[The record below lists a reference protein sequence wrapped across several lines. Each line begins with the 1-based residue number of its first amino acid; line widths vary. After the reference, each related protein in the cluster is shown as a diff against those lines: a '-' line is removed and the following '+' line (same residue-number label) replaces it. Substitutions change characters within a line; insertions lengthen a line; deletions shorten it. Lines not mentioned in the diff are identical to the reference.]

1 MKVLTW
7 RSGCL
12 GKGALRRKAKRRRGL
27 PVVTGLVACA
37 LAFAVAAVVATGA
50 PTALADE
57 AIAGAAGTQ
66 TESAEVIGSGGEMG
80 AAVADDPAALPAV
93 SADDDQVTVTVPT
106 EVPCVM
112 LGDGSVIGPAT
123 WSIENESDKGA
134 RLANVHAERKA
145 QSVVASAATKGG
157 SPLLDVSPGSA
168 SFNQG
173 FELAAGESADVAW
186 SVAVTDGA
194 ERSKALSGALLG
206 PTPLLTLSFAF
217 AAVEED
223 PGSPSNTAF
232 AVFSADD
239 ASLTLYKRAEARV
252 EGTSFLGKEATRIY
266 TGIENSRSTQPWNDV
281 AERIVSASVADVG
294 VAPKSLYA
302 WFFGCSSLTSV
313 DLRGLD
319 TSGMTTMAFM
329 FSRASAV
336 ESLDL
341 SMLDTSSC
349 TDFSDVFQ
357 DCTSLKEIDMAGWD
371 TSKGTTFAQM
381 LFNCKSLGRVDLS
394 PLDTSNAISFRQM
407 LYGCS
412 SLAEV
417 DLSGFK
423 TNKATTFA
431 SMLNG
436 CSSLERVDVTGFD
449 LSSAKDLSRFFFN
462 CKSLAEADLATTGM
476 SKVTTLYGAFG
487 GCSSLRSVDV
497 SALDVSSVSNF
508 AYCFS
513 GCAKLEKL
521 DLSGWDASSARDVNH
536 FLSGCGSLKEVDLT
550 GLRTEGVTDFS
561 YFLYGCKSLKALD
574 LSGISTAG
582 AKNGYGM
589 FSGMTSLATVRLGA
603 AFSWVGGAYLP
614 LPSAAGVPGTDGKW
628 HSLTSGKAYLPA
640 DVPCGVEDSYFALP
654 PVKAGAAEEP
664 VEGLGGDKAAPRCT
678 ALVREA
684 IQGGIPDG
692 H

>member
-157 SPLLDVSPGSA
+157 TALLDVSSDA
-168 SFNQG
+168 AVFNQG
-173 FELAAGESADVAW
+173 FTLEAGASADVAW
-186 SVAVTDGA
+186 SVAVTDDV
-194 ERSKALSGALLG
+194 ERSEALSGALQG
-206 PTPLLTLSFAF
+206 PTSLLTLTFTF

-223 PGSPSNTAF
+223 PGPPSDTAF

-239 ASLTLYKRAEARV
+239 NSLTLYKRADAPV
-252 EGTSFLGKEATRIY
+252 EGTAFLGKEATRVY

-281 AERIVSASVADVG
+281 ADRIASVSVADAG

-319 TSGMTTMAFM
+319 TSRATTMAFM

-357 DCTSLKEIDMAGWD
+357 DCTSLKEIDMTGWD

-381 LFNCKSLGRVDLS
+381 LFNCKSLERVDLS
-394 PLDTSNAISFRQM
+394 PLDTTSSTTFRQM

-412 SLAEV
+412 SLKEI

-423 TNKATTFA
+423 TGRAKSFA

-449 LSSAKDLSRFFFN
+449 LSSAEDLSMFFFN
-462 CKSLAEADLATTGM
+462 CKSLTEADLATTGM
-476 SKVTTLYGAFG
+476 SKVKTLYGAFG

-497 SALDVSSVSNF
+497 SALDVASVTNF

-513 GCAKLEKL
+513 NCGKLERL
-521 DLSGWDASSARDVNH
+521 DLSGWDAVSARNLNH
-536 FLSGCGSLKEVDLT
+536 FLAGCASLAELDLSGLH
-550 GLRTEGVTDFS
+550 TEGVTDFG
-561 YFLYGCKSLKALD
+561 YFLYGCKSLEELD
-574 LSGISTAG
+574 LTGISTAG
-582 AKNGYGM
+582 ATSGYGM
-589 FSGMTSLATVRLGA
+589 FSGMSSLGAVRIGA
-603 AFSWVGGAYLP
+603 AFSWVGDAYLP

-628 HSLTSGKAYLPA
+628 HSLSSGKAYLPA
-640 DVPCGVEDSYFALP
+640 DVPCGVEESYSALP
-654 PVKAGAAEEP
+654 PAAGADEVVEPEKGQAAGEGEGTGAEGAQKSMKE
-664 VEGLGGDKAAPRCT
+664 
-678 ALVREA
+678 EA
-684 IQGGIPDG
+684 R
-692 H
+692 

>member
-1 MKVLTW
+1 M
-7 RSGCL
+7 
-12 GKGALRRKAKRRRGL
+12 
-27 PVVTGLVACA
+27 TGLAACA
-37 LAFAVAAVVATGA
+37 LGVAVAAMVATAA

-57 AIAGAAGTQ
+57 AGTEAVGTQ
-66 TESAEVIGSGGEMG
+66 TESEFGTGGEMG

-93 SADDDQVTVTVPT
+93 GADDDQVTVTVPT

-123 WSIENESDKGA
+123 WSIENRSDKGA
-134 RLANVHAERKA
+134 RLANVHAERHA
-145 QSVVASAATKGG
+145 QSVEASAATKGG
-157 SPLLDVSPGSA
+157 TALLDVSPGSA
-168 SFNQG
+168 SFDQS

-194 ERSKALSGALLG
+194 ERSEALSGALLG
-206 PTPLLTLSFAF
+206 PTSLLTLTFTF

-223 PGSPSNTAF
+223 PGSPSDTAF

-239 ASLTLYKRAEARV
+239 ASLTLYKRPDAPV
-252 EGTSFLGKEATRIY
+252 EGTSFLGKEATRVY
-266 TGIENSRSTQPWNDV
+266 TGIENSRSTQPWGDV
-281 AERIVSASVADVG
+281 AERIASVSVADAG

-313 DLRGLD
+313 DLNGLD
-319 TSGMTTMAFM
+319 TSGTTTMAFM
-329 FSRASAV
+329 FSRASAL

-357 DCTSLKEIDMAGWD
+357 DCTSLKEIDMTGWD

-381 LFNCKSLGRVDLS
+381 LFNCKSLGHVDLS
-394 PLDTSNAISFRQM
+394 PLDTSSAVSFRQM

-412 SLAEV
+412 SLKEI

-423 TNKATTFA
+423 TSKATTFA

-436 CSSLERVDVTGFD
+436 CSSLTRVDVTGFD
-449 LSSAKDLSRFFFN
+449 LSSAKDLSMFFFN

-536 FLSGCGSLKEVDLT
+536 FLSGCASLKEVDLS
-550 GLRTEGVTDFS
+550 GLRTEGATDFS
-561 YFLYGCKSLKALD
+561 YFLYGCKSLEELD
-574 LSGISTAG
+574 LTGISTAS

-589 FSGMTSLATVRLGA
+589 FSGTTSLATVRLGA
-603 AFSWVGGAYLP
+603 GFSWVGGAYLP

-628 HSLTSGKAYLPA
+628 HSLSSGKAYLPA
-640 DVPCGVEDSYFALP
+640 DVPCGIEDSYSALP
-654 PVKAGAAEEP
+654 PATVAVEEAVEPEKGQATGEGEGTMGAEGAQGSMEE
-664 VEGLGGDKAAPRCT
+664 EKR
-678 ALVREA
+678 
-684 IQGGIPDG
+684 
-692 H
+692 

>member
-1 MKVLTW
+1 MKVLTG

-27 PVVTGLVACA
+27 PVVTGLTACA
-37 LAFAVAAVVATGA
+37 LGVAVAAMVATAA

-57 AIAGAAGTQ
+57 AGVGAARTQ
-66 TESAEVIGSGGEMG
+66 TESEEAIEEGGEVG
-80 AAVADDPAALPAV
+80 AAVPDDPTALPEL
-93 SADDDQVTVTVPT
+93 SADDGQVTVTVPT

-123 WSIENESDKGA
+123 WSIENKSGKAA
-134 RLANVHAERKA
+134 RLANVHAERKTL
-145 QSVVASAATKGG
+145 SVEASASTKGG
-157 SPLLDVSPGSA
+157 TALLDVSPDA
-168 SFNQG
+168 AVFNQG
-173 FELAAGESADVAW
+173 FELAAGASADVAW
-186 SVAVTDGA
+186 SVAVTDDV
-194 ERSKALSGALLG
+194 ERSEALSGALLG
-206 PTPLLTLSFAF
+206 PTSLLTLSFTF
-217 AAVEED
+217 AAVEDD
-223 PGSPSNTAF
+223 PEPSGESAF

-239 ASLTLYKRAEARV
+239 ASLTLYKRAEAPV
-252 EGTSFLGKEATRIY
+252 EGTTFLGKEATRVY
-266 TGIENSRSTQPWNDV
+266 TGIENSRSTQPWRDV
-281 AERIVSASVADVG
+281 AERIASVSVADVG

-302 WFFGCSSLTSV
+302 WFFGCSSLTGV

-319 TSGMTTMAFM
+319 TSGTTTMAFM
-329 FSRASAV
+329 FSRASAL

-357 DCTSLKEIDMAGWD
+357 DCTSLKAIDMTGWD

-381 LFNCKSLGRVDLS
+381 LFNCKSLGHVDLS
-394 PLDTSNAISFRQM
+394 PLDTSRAISFRQM

-423 TNKATTFA
+423 TSKATTFA

-436 CSSLERVDVTGFD
+436 CSSLTRVDVTGFD
-449 LSSAKDLSRFFFN
+449 LSSTKDLSMFFFN
-462 CKSLAEADLATTGM
+462 CKSLIEADLATTGM

-497 SALDVSSVSNF
+497 SAHDVASVANF

-536 FLSGCGSLKEVDLT
+536 FLSGCASLKEVDLS
-550 GLRTEGVTDFS
+550 GLHTEGVTDFS
-561 YFLYGCKSLKALD
+561 YFLYGCKSLEELD
-574 LSGISTAG
+574 LTGISTAS

-589 FSGMTSLATVRLGA
+589 FSGMAALKTVRLGTG
-603 AFSWVGGAYLP
+603 FSWVNGAYLP

-628 HSLTSGKAYLPA
+628 HSLSSGKAYLPA
-640 DVPCGVEDSYFALP
+640 NVPCGVEDSYSALP
-654 PVKAGAAEEP
+654 PATAAAEEI
-664 VEGLGGDKAAPRCT
+664 VEPEKGRATGEGEGTGAEGAQKSMKE
-678 ALVREA
+678 EA
-684 IQGGIPDG
+684 R
-692 H
+692 

>member
-1 MKVLTW
+1 MKVLTE
-7 RSGCL
+7 RSGCF
-12 GKGALRRKAKRRRGL
+12 GKGALRKRAKRRRGL
-27 PVVTGLVACA
+27 PVMTGFAACA
-37 LAFAVAAVVATGA
+37 LGVAIAAMVAAGA

-57 AIAGAAGTQ
+57 A
-66 TESAEVIGSGGEMG
+66 GGDMG

-123 WSIENESDKGA
+123 WVVENKSAKGA
-134 RLANVHAERKA
+134 RLANVHAERHA
-145 QSVVASAATKGG
+145 QSVEASAATKGG
-157 SPLLDVSPGSA
+157 TALLDVSPDA
-168 SFNQG
+168 AVFNQG
-173 FELAAGESADVAW
+173 FTLDAGASADVAW
-186 SVAVTDGA
+186 SVAVTDDV
-194 ERSKALSGALLG
+194 ERSEALSGALLG
-206 PTPLLTLSFAF
+206 PTSLLTLSFTF
-217 AAVEED
+217 AAAEED
-223 PGSPSNTAF
+223 LEPSDESAF

-239 ASLTLYKRAEARV
+239 ASLTLYKRPDAPV
-252 EGTSFLGKEATRIY
+252 EGTSFLGKEATRVY
-266 TGIENSRSTQPWNDV
+266 TGIENSRSTQPWRDV
-281 AERIVSASVADVG
+281 AERIASVSVADAG

-313 DLRGLD
+313 DLNGLD
-319 TSGMTTMAFM
+319 TSGTTTMAFM

-336 ESLDL
+336 ELLDL

-381 LFNCKSLGRVDLS
+381 LFNCKSLGHVDLS
-394 PLDTSNAISFRQM
+394 PLDTSSAISFRQM

-412 SLAEV
+412 SLKEI

-423 TNKATTFA
+423 TGKATTFA

-436 CSSLERVDVTGFD
+436 CSSLTRVDVTGFD
-449 LSSAKDLSRFFFN
+449 LSSAKDLSMFFFN
-462 CKSLAEADLATTGM
+462 CKSLEEADLATTGM

-513 GCAKLEKL
+513 GCSKLERL

-536 FLSGCGSLKEVDLT
+536 FLSGCASLKEVDLA

-561 YFLYGCKSLKALD
+561 YFLYGCKSLKELD
-574 LSGISTAG
+574 LTGISTAS

-589 FSGMTSLATVRLGA
+589 FSGMTSLAEVRLGA
-603 AFSWVGGAYLP
+603 GFSWVGGAYLP

-640 DVPCGVEDSYFALP
+640 DVPCGVEDSFSALP
-654 PVKAGAAEEP
+654 PATAAAEE
-664 VEGLGGDKAAPRCT
+664 ELDASENGTAHDNLAPC
-678 ALVREA
+678 
-684 IQGGIPDG
+684 
-692 H
+692 

>member
-1 MKVLTW
+1 MKVLTG

-27 PVVTGLVACA
+27 PVVTGLTACA
-37 LAFAVAAVVATGA
+37 LGVAVAAMVATAA

-57 AIAGAAGTQ
+57 AGVGAARTQ
-66 TESAEVIGSGGEMG
+66 TESEEAIEEGGEVG
-80 AAVADDPAALPAV
+80 AAVPDDPTALPEL
-93 SADDDQVTVTVPT
+93 SADDGQVTVTVPT

-123 WSIENESDKGA
+123 WSIENKSGKAA
-134 RLANVHAERKA
+134 RLANVHAERKTL
-145 QSVVASAATKGG
+145 SVEASASTKGG
-157 SPLLDVSPGSA
+157 TALLDVSPDAAVFS
-168 SFNQG
+168 QG
-173 FELAAGESADVAW
+173 FELAAGASADVAW
-186 SVAVTDGA
+186 SVAVTDDV
-194 ERSKALSGALLG
+194 ERSEALSGALLG
-206 PTPLLTLSFAF
+206 PTSLLTLSFTF

-223 PGSPSNTAF
+223 PGSPSDTAF

-239 ASLTLYKRAEARV
+239 ASLTLYKRAEAPV
-252 EGTSFLGKEATRIY
+252 EGTSFLGKEATRVY
-266 TGIENSRSTQPWNDV
+266 TGIENSRSTQPWRDV
-281 AERIVSASVADVG
+281 AERIASVSVADAG
-294 VAPKSLYA
+294 VAPRSLYA
-302 WFFGCSSLTSV
+302 WFFGCSSLTGV
-313 DLRGLD
+313 DLHGLD
-319 TSGMTTMAFM
+319 TSGTTTMAFM
-329 FSRASAV
+329 FSRASDL

-357 DCTSLKEIDMAGWD
+357 DCSSLKEIDVTGWD

-381 LFNCKSLGRVDLS
+381 LFNCKSLGHVDLS
-394 PLDTSNAISFRQM
+394 PLDTSSAVSFRQM

-423 TNKATTFA
+423 TGKATTFA

-436 CSSLERVDVTGFD
+436 CSSLTRVDVTGFD
-449 LSSAKDLSRFFFN
+449 LSSAKDLSMFFFN
-462 CKSLAEADLATTGM
+462 CKSLTEADLATTGM
-476 SKVTTLYGAFG
+476 SKVATLYGAFG

-536 FLSGCGSLKEVDLT
+536 FLSGCASLKELDIS
-550 GLRTEGVTDFS
+550 GLHTESVTDFS
-561 YFLYGCKSLKALD
+561 YFLYGCKSLEELD
-574 LSGISTAG
+574 LTGISTAS
-582 AKNGYGM
+582 ATNGYGM

-603 AFSWVGGAYLP
+603 GFSWVGGAYLP

-640 DVPCGVEDSYFALP
+640 DVPCGVEDSYSALP
-654 PVKAGAAEEP
+654 PAAGVREEP
-664 VEGLGGDKAAPRCT
+664 VEGQATGEGEGT
-678 ALVREA
+678 GVRSA
-684 IQGGIPDG
+684 V
-692 H
+692 

>member
-157 SPLLDVSPGSA
+157 TALLDVSSDA
-168 SFNQG
+168 AVFNQG
-173 FELAAGESADVAW
+173 FTLEAGASADVAW
-186 SVAVTDGA
+186 SVAVTDDV
-194 ERSKALSGALLG
+194 ERSEALSGALQG
-206 PTPLLTLSFAF
+206 PTSLLTLTFTF

-223 PGSPSNTAF
+223 PGPPSDTAF

-239 ASLTLYKRAEARV
+239 NSLTLYKRADAPV
-252 EGTSFLGKEATRIY
+252 EGTAFLGKEATRVY

-281 AERIVSASVADVG
+281 ADRIASVSVADAG

-319 TSGMTTMAFM
+319 TSRATTMAFM

-357 DCTSLKEIDMAGWD
+357 DCTSLKEIDMTGWD

-381 LFNCKSLGRVDLS
+381 LFNCKSLGHVDLS
-394 PLDTSNAISFRQM
+394 PLDTTSSTTFRQM

-412 SLAEV
+412 SLKEI

-423 TNKATTFA
+423 TGRAKSFA

-449 LSSAKDLSRFFFN
+449 LSSAEDLSMFFFN

-476 SKVTTLYGAFG
+476 SKVKTLYGAFG
-487 GCSSLRSVDV
+487 GCSALRSVDV
-497 SALDVSSVSNF
+497 SALDVASVTNF

-513 GCAKLEKL
+513 NCGKLERL
-521 DLSGWDASSARDVNH
+521 DLSGWDAVSARNLNH
-536 FLSGCGSLKEVDLT
+536 FLSGCASLAELDLS
-550 GLRTEGVTDFS
+550 GLHTEGVTDFG
-561 YFLYGCKSLKALD
+561 YFLYGCKSLKELD
-574 LSGISTAG
+574 LTGISTAG
-582 AKNGYGM
+582 ATSGYGM
-589 FSGMTSLATVRLGA
+589 FSGMSYLGAVRIGA
-603 AFSWVGGAYLP
+603 AFSWVGDAYLP
-614 LPSAAGVPGTDGKW
+614 LPSAAGVPGTDGM
-628 HSLTSGKAYLPA
+628 
-640 DVPCGVEDSYFALP
+640 
-654 PVKAGAAEEP
+654 
-664 VEGLGGDKAAPRCT
+664 R
-678 ALVREA
+678 R
-684 IQGGIPDG
+684 GGIILRPAARG
-692 H
+692 GCR

>member
-1 MKVLTW
+1 MRLISG

-12 GKGALRRKAKRRRGL
+12 GKGVLRRKAKRRRGL
-27 PVVTGLVACA
+27 PVVTGLVSCA
-37 LAFAVAAVVATGA
+37 IGVAVAAMAATAA
-50 PTALADE
+50 PTALAVE
-57 AIAGAAGTQ
+57 AGAGAAGTQ
-66 TESAEVIGSGGEMG
+66 TESEEAVGAGGEMG
-80 AAVADDPAALPAV
+80 AAVPDEPGSSPEPIAEDG
-93 SADDDQVTVTVPT
+93 QVTVTVPT

-112 LGDGSVIGPAT
+112 FGDGSVIGPAT
-123 WSIENESDKGA
+123 WGIENGSSVAA

-145 QSVVASAATKGG
+145 QSVEASAATKVGTA
-157 SPLLDVSPGSA
+157 LLDVSPDA
-168 SFNQG
+168 AVFNQG
-173 FELAAGESADVAW
+173 FTLEAGASADVAW
-186 SVAVTDGA
+186 SVAVTDDV
-194 ERSKALSGALLG
+194 ERSEALSGALLG
-206 PTPLLTLSFAF
+206 PTSLLTLSFTF
-217 AAVEED
+217 AAAEED
-223 PGSPSNTAF
+223 PEPSDTAF

-239 ASLTLYKRAEARV
+239 ASLTLYKRAEAPV
-252 EGTSFLGKEATRIY
+252 EGTSFLGKEATRVY
-266 TGIENSRSTQPWNDV
+266 TGIENSRSTQPWRDV
-281 AERIVSASVADVG
+281 AERIASVSVADAG

-313 DLRGLD
+313 DLNGLD
-319 TSGMTTMAFM
+319 TSGTTTMAFM
-329 FSRASAV
+329 FSRASAL

-357 DCTSLKEIDMAGWD
+357 DCTSLKKIDIAGWD

-381 LFNCKSLGRVDLS
+381 LFNCKSLGHVDLS
-394 PLDTSNAISFRQM
+394 PLDTSSAISFRQM

-423 TNKATTFA
+423 TSKATTFA
-431 SMLNG
+431 SILNG
-436 CSSLERVDVTGFD
+436 CSSLTRVDVTGFD
-449 LSSAKDLSRFFFN
+449 LSSAKDLSMFFFN
-462 CKSLAEADLATTGM
+462 CKSLVEADLATTGM

-536 FLSGCGSLKEVDLT
+536 FLSGCASLKEVDLT

-561 YFLYGCKSLKALD
+561 YFQYGCKSLEELD
-574 LSGISTAG
+574 LTGISTAS
-582 AKNGYGM
+582 ATNGYGM

-603 AFSWVGGAYLP
+603 GFSWVGGAYLP

-640 DVPCGVEDSYFALP
+640 DVPCGVEDSYSALP
-654 PVKAGAAEEP
+654 PATTAAEEP
-664 VEGLGGDKAAPRCT
+664 EEGQATGEGEGTGAKGAMGGTKE
-678 ALVREA
+678 EA
-684 IQGGIPDG
+684 R
-692 H
+692 

>member
-1 MKVLTW
+1 MKVFAG

-12 GKGALRRKAKRRRGL
+12 GKGALRRKAKRRRSL
-27 PVVTGLVACA
+27 PIMTGLAVCA
-37 LAFAVAAVVATGA
+37 LGIAVAALLGA
-50 PTALADE
+50 APSDAVPDDPTALPE
-57 AIAGAAGTQ
+57 
-66 TESAEVIGSGGEMG
+66 
-80 AAVADDPAALPAV
+80 L
-93 SADDDQVTVTVPT
+93 SADDGQVTVTVPT

-123 WSIENESDKGA
+123 WCIENGSDKGA
-134 RLANVHAERKA
+134 RLANVHAERHT
-145 QSVVASAATKGG
+145 QSVEASAATKGG

-206 PTPLLTLSFAF
+206 PTSLLTLSFAF
-217 AAVEED
+217 AAAED
-223 PGSPSNTAF
+223 DPEPSGESAF

-239 ASLTLYKRAEARV
+239 ASLTLYKRAEAPV
-252 EGTSFLGKEATRIY
+252 EGTSFLGKEATRVY

-281 AERIVSASVADVG
+281 AERIGSVSVADAG

-302 WFFGCSSLTSV
+302 WFFGCSSLMSV

-319 TSGMTTMAFM
+319 TSGTTTMAFM

-381 LFNCKSLGRVDLS
+381 LFNCKSLGHVDLS

-423 TNKATTFA
+423 TNKATAFA

-436 CSSLERVDVTGFD
+436 CSSLTRVDVTGFD
-449 LSSAKDLSRFFFN
+449 LSSAKDLSMFFFN

-476 SKVTTLYGAFG
+476 SKVATLYGAFG

-536 FLSGCGSLKEVDLT
+536 FLSGCASLKEVDLT
-550 GLRTEGVTDFS
+550 GLHTEGVTDFS
-561 YFLYGCKSLKALD
+561 YFLYGCKSLEELD
-574 LSGISTAG
+574 LTGISTAS
-582 AKNGYGM
+582 ATNGYGM

-603 AFSWVGGAYLP
+603 GFSWVGGAYLP
-614 LPSAAGVPGTDGKW
+614 LPSVAGVPGTDGKW
-628 HSLTSGKAYLPA
+628 HSLTSGEAYLPA
-640 DVPCGVEDSYFALP
+640 DVPCGVEDSYSALP
-654 PVKAGAAEEP
+654 PATAAMNEETVEPEKEQATGAG
-664 VEGLGGDKAAPRCT
+664 EGTG
-678 ALVREA
+678 VRSA
-684 IQGGIPDG
+684 V
-692 H
+692 

>member
-1 MKVLTW
+1 MKVLTG
-7 RSGCL
+7 RSECL
-12 GKGALRRKAKRRRGL
+12 GKGALNRKAKRRRGL

-37 LAFAVAAVVATGA
+37 LGVAVAAVVATGA

-66 TESAEVIGSGGEMG
+66 TESAEVIGAGGAMG
-80 AAVADDPAALPAV
+80 VAVADDPAALPAV

-123 WSIENESDKGA
+123 WVVENKSAKGA

-145 QSVVASAATKGG
+145 QSVEASAVTKGG
-157 SPLLDVSPGSA
+157 TALLDVSPEA
-168 SFNQG
+168 AVFNQG
-173 FELAAGESADVAW
+173 FTLDAGASADMAW
-186 SVAVTDGA
+186 SVAVTDGV
-194 ERSKALSGALLG
+194 ERSEALSGALLG
-206 PTPLLTLSFAF
+206 PTSLLTLAFTF
-217 AAVEED
+217 AAVEDE
-223 PGSPSNTAF
+223 PQPSAASAF

-239 ASLTLYKRAEARV
+239 NSLTLYKRADAPV
-252 EGTSFLGKEATRIY
+252 EGTAFLGKEATRVY

-281 AERIVSASVADVG
+281 AERIQSVSVADAG

-302 WFFGCSSLTSV
+302 WFFGCSSLTDV
-313 DLRGLD
+313 DLNGLD
-319 TSGMTTMAFM
+319 TSGTTTMAFM
-329 FSRASAV
+329 FSRASAL

-357 DCTSLKEIDMAGWD
+357 DCTSLKEIDMTGWD

-381 LFNCKSLGRVDLS
+381 LFNCKSLGHVDLS
-394 PLDTSNAISFRQM
+394 PLDTSSAVSFRQM

-412 SLAEV
+412 SLKEI

-423 TNKATTFA
+423 TSKATTFA

-436 CSSLERVDVTGFD
+436 CSSLTRVDVTGFD
-449 LSSAKDLSRFFFN
+449 LSSAKDLSMFFFN
-462 CKSLAEADLATTGM
+462 CKSLTEADLATTGM

-497 SALDVSSVSNF
+497 SALDVASVTNF

-536 FLSGCGSLKEVDLT
+536 FLSGCASLKEVDLS
-550 GLRTEGVTDFS
+550 GLHTEGVTDFS
-561 YFLYGCKSLKALD
+561 YFLYGCKSLEELD
-574 LSGISTAG
+574 LSGISTAS

-603 AFSWVGGAYLP
+603 GFSWVGGAYLP
-614 LPSAAGVPGTDGKW
+614 LPSATGVPGTDGKW

-640 DVPCGVEDSYFALP
+640 DVPCGVEDSYSALP
-654 PVKAGAAEEP
+654 PAAGAREEP
-664 VEGLGGDKAAPRCT
+664 VEGQAMGEGEGTGARSA
-678 ALVREA
+678 V
-684 IQGGIPDG
+684 
-692 H
+692 

>member
-1 MKVLTW
+1 MRLISG

-12 GKGALRRKAKRRRGL
+12 GKGALNRKAKRRRGL
-27 PVVTGLVACA
+27 PVVMGLVSCA
-37 LAFAVAAVVATGA
+37 IGVAVAAMIAAASVAPA
-50 PTALADE
+50 CADD
-57 AIAGAAGTQ
+57 AGAAGIQ
-66 TESAEVIGSGGEMG
+66 TESAFETGGEMDAAMPDEPG
-80 AAVADDPAALPAV
+80 ADPEPIAE
-93 SADDDQVTVTVPT
+93 DGQVTVTVPT
-106 EVPCVM
+106 EVPCAM

-123 WSIENESDKGA
+123 WSMENESGKAA

-145 QSVVASAATKGG
+145 LSVEAAASTKGG
-157 SPLLDVSPGSA
+157 AALLDVSPDA
-168 SFNQG
+168 AVFNQG
-173 FELAAGESADVAW
+173 FTLDAGASADVVW
-186 SVAVTDGA
+186 SVAVTDDV
-194 ERSKALSGALLG
+194 ERSEALSGALLG
-206 PTPLLTLSFAF
+206 PTSLLTLTFTF

-223 PGSPSNTAF
+223 PGSPSDTAF

-239 ASLTLYKRAEARV
+239 ASLTLYKRAEAPV
-252 EGTSFLGKEATRIY
+252 EGTSFLGKEVTRVY
-266 TGIENSRSTQPWNDV
+266 TGIENSRSTQPWRDV
-281 AERIVSASVADVG
+281 AERIASVSVADAG

-302 WFFGCSSLTSV
+302 WFFGCSSLTGV
-313 DLRGLD
+313 DLNGLD
-319 TSGMTTMAFM
+319 TSGATTMAFM
-329 FSRASAV
+329 FSRASAL

-357 DCTSLKEIDMAGWD
+357 DCTSLKAVDMTGWD

-381 LFNCKSLGRVDLS
+381 LFNCKSLGNVDLS
-394 PLDTSNAISFRQM
+394 PLDTSSAVSFRQM

-423 TNKATTFA
+423 TGKATTFA

-436 CSSLERVDVTGFD
+436 CSSLARVDVTGFD
-449 LSSAKDLSRFFFN
+449 LSSAKDLSMFFFN
-462 CKSLAEADLATTGM
+462 CKSLIEADLATTGM

-487 GCSSLRSVDV
+487 GCSSLKSVDV
-497 SALDVSSVSNF
+497 SALDVASVANF

-521 DLSGWDASSARDVNH
+521 DLSGWDAASARDVNH
-536 FLSGCGSLKEVDLT
+536 FLSGCASLEEADLS

-574 LSGISTAG
+574 LSEISAAS

-589 FSGMTSLATVRLGA
+589 FSGMSSLAAVRLGA
-603 AFSWVGGAYLP
+603 GFSWVGGAYLP

-628 HSLTSGKAYLPA
+628 HSLASGKAYLPA
-640 DVPCGVEDSYFALP
+640 DVPCGVEDSYSALP
-654 PVKAGAAEEP
+654 PAAGADEAVEPEKGQAAGEGEGTMGAEGA
-664 VEGLGGDKAAPRCT
+664 V
-678 ALVREA
+678 
-684 IQGGIPDG
+684 
-692 H
+692 

>member
-1 MKVLTW
+1 MKVFTG
-7 RSGCL
+7 RSRGL
-12 GKGALRRKAKRRRGL
+12 GKGALNRKAKRRRGL
-27 PVVTGLVACA
+27 PVVTGLAACA
-37 LAFAVAAVVATGA
+37 LGVAVAAVVTAGA

-57 AIAGAAGTQ
+57 AVTGAAGTQ
-66 TESAEVIGSGGEMG
+66 TESE
-80 AAVADDPAALPAV
+80 
-93 SADDDQVTVTVPT
+93 
-106 EVPCVM
+106 
-112 LGDGSVIGPAT
+112 
-123 WSIENESDKGA
+123 
-134 RLANVHAERKA
+134 
-145 QSVVASAATKGG
+145 
-157 SPLLDVSPGSA
+157 
-168 SFNQG
+168 
-173 FELAAGESADVAW
+173 
-186 SVAVTDGA
+186 
-194 ERSKALSGALLG
+194 
-206 PTPLLTLSFAF
+206 F
-217 AAVEED
+217 AAVEDE
-223 PGSPSNTAF
+223 PQPSAASAF

-239 ASLTLYKRAEARV
+239 NSLTLYKRADAPV
-252 EGTSFLGKEATRIY
+252 EGTAFLGKEATRVY

-281 AERIVSASVADVG
+281 AERIASVSVADAG

-302 WFFGCSSLTSV
+302 WFFGCTSLTNV

-319 TSGMTTMAFM
+319 ASGATTMAFM
-329 FSRASAV
+329 FSRASAL

-381 LFNCKSLGRVDLS
+381 LFNCKSLERVDLS
-394 PLDTSNAISFRQM
+394 PLDTSSAVSFRQM

-423 TNKATTFA
+423 TSKATTFA

-436 CSSLERVDVTGFD
+436 CSSLTRVDVTGFD
-449 LSSAKDLSRFFFN
+449 LSMFFFN
-462 CKSLAEADLATTGM
+462 CKSLERADLATTGM

-497 SALDVSSVSNF
+497 SALDVASVTNF

-521 DLSGWDASSARDVNH
+521 DLSGWAASSARDVNH
-536 FLSGCGSLKEVDLT
+536 FLSVCASLKEVDLT
-550 GLRTEGVTDFS
+550 GLHTEGVTDFS
-561 YFLYGCKSLKALD
+561 YFLYGCKSLKELD
-574 LSGISTAG
+574 LTGISTAS

-589 FSGMTSLATVRLGA
+589 FSGMTSLAEVRLGA
-603 AFSWVGGAYLP
+603 GFSWVGGAYLL

-640 DVPCGVEDSYFALP
+640 DVPCGVEDSFSALP
-654 PVKAGAAEEP
+654 PATAAAEE
-664 VEGLGGDKAAPRCT
+664 ELDASENGTAHDNLAPC
-678 ALVREA
+678 
-684 IQGGIPDG
+684 
-692 H
+692 

>member
-1 MKVLTW
+1 MRLISG

-12 GKGALRRKAKRRRGL
+12 GKGALNRKAKRRRGL
-27 PVVTGLVACA
+27 PVVTGLVSCA
-37 LAFAVAAVVATGA
+37 LGVAVAAMIAAAA

-57 AIAGAAGTQ
+57 AGAGAAGIQ
-66 TESAEVIGSGGEMG
+66 AESEEAVGAGGEMG
-80 AAVADDPAALPAV
+80 AAVPDEPGSTPEPIAEDG
-93 SADDDQVTVTVPT
+93 QVTVTVPT

-123 WSIENESDKGA
+123 WSIKNESGKAA

-145 QSVVASAATKGG
+145 QSVEASAATKGG
-157 SPLLDVSPGSA
+157 TALLDVSPDA
-168 SFNQG
+168 AVFNQG
-173 FELAAGESADVAW
+173 FTLDVGASADVAW
-186 SVAVTDGA
+186 SVAVTDDV
-194 ERSKALSGALLG
+194 ERSEALSGALLG
-206 PTPLLTLSFAF
+206 PTSLLTLTFTF

-223 PGSPSNTAF
+223 PGSPSDTAF

-239 ASLTLYKRAEARV
+239 ASLTLYKRAEAPV
-252 EGTSFLGKEATRIY
+252 EGTSFLGKEATRVY
-266 TGIENSRSTQPWNDV
+266 TGIENSRSTQPWRDV
-281 AERIVSASVADVG
+281 AERIASVSVADAG

-302 WFFGCSSLTSV
+302 WFFGCSSLTGV
-313 DLRGLD
+313 DLDGID
-319 TSGMTTMAFM
+319 MSGTTTMAFM
-329 FSRASAV
+329 FSRASAL

-357 DCTSLKEIDMAGWD
+357 DCTSLKEVDMTGWD

-381 LFNCKSLGRVDLS
+381 LFNCKSLGHVDLS
-394 PLDTSNAISFRQM
+394 PLDTSSAISFRQM

-412 SLAEV
+412 SLKEI

-423 TNKATTFA
+423 TSKATTFA

-436 CSSLERVDVTGFD
+436 CSSLTRVDVTGFD
-449 LSSAKDLSRFFFN
+449 LSSAKDLSMFFFN
-462 CKSLAEADLATTGM
+462 CKSLIEADLATTGM

-487 GCSSLRSVDV
+487 GCLSLRSVDV

-513 GCAKLEKL
+513 GCSKLEKL

-536 FLSGCGSLKEVDLT
+536 FLSGCASLAEVDLS

-561 YFLYGCKSLKALD
+561 YFLYGCKSLEELD
-574 LSGISTAG
+574 LTGISTAS
-582 AKNGYGM
+582 ATNGYGM

-603 AFSWVGGAYLP
+603 GFSWVGGAYLP

-628 HSLTSGKAYLPA
+628 HSLTSGKVYLPT
-640 DVPCGVEDSYFALP
+640 DVPCGVEDSYSALP
-654 PVKAGAAEEP
+654 PAAGAREEP
-664 VEGLGGDKAAPRCT
+664 VEGQATGEGEGTMGAEGA
-678 ALVREA
+678 
-684 IQGGIPDG
+684 QGSMEEEKR
-692 H
+692 

>member
-1 MKVLTW
+1 MKVLTG
-7 RSGCL
+7 RSECL
-12 GKGALRRKAKRRRGL
+12 GKGALNREAKRRRGL
-27 PVVTGLVACA
+27 LVATGLVACA
-37 LAFAVAAVVATGA
+37 LGVAVAAVVATGA

-57 AIAGAAGTQ
+57 AGTESAGTQ
-66 TESAEVIGSGGEMG
+66 TESEFGTGGEMG

-93 SADDDQVTVTVPT
+93 GADDDQVTVTVPT

-123 WSIENESDKGA
+123 WCIENGSDKGA
-134 RLANVHAERKA
+134 RLANVHAERHA
-145 QSVVASAATKGG
+145 QSVVASAATKSGTA
-157 SPLLDVSPGSA
+157 LLDESPDA
-168 SFNQG
+168 AVFNQG
-173 FELAAGESADVAW
+173 FELAAGASADVAW
-186 SVAVTDGA
+186 SVAVTDDV
-194 ERSKALSGALLG
+194 ERSEALSGALLG
-206 PTPLLTLSFAF
+206 PTSLLTLTFTF

-223 PGSPSNTAF
+223 PGSPSDTAF

-239 ASLTLYKRAEARV
+239 ASLTLYKRPDAPV
-252 EGTSFLGKEATRIY
+252 EGTSFLGKEATRVY
-266 TGIENSRSTQPWNDV
+266 TGIENSRSTQPWGDV
-281 AERIVSASVADVG
+281 AERIASASVADAG

-313 DLRGLD
+313 DLNGLD
-319 TSGMTTMAFM
+319 TSGTTTMAFM
-329 FSRASAV
+329 FSRASAL

-357 DCTSLKEIDMAGWD
+357 DCTSLKEIDMTGWD

-381 LFNCKSLGRVDLS
+381 LFNCKSLGHVDLS
-394 PLDTSNAISFRQM
+394 PLDTSSAVSFRQM

-412 SLAEV
+412 SLKEI

-423 TNKATTFA
+423 TSKATTFA

-436 CSSLERVDVTGFD
+436 CSSLTRVDVMGFD
-449 LSSAKDLSRFFFN
+449 LSSAKDLSMFFFN

-536 FLSGCGSLKEVDLT
+536 FLSGCASLKEVDLS
-550 GLRTEGVTDFS
+550 GLRTEGATDFS
-561 YFLYGCKSLKALD
+561 YFLYGCKSLEELD
-574 LSGISTAG
+574 LTGISTAS

-589 FSGMTSLATVRLGA
+589 FSGTTSLATVRLGA

-628 HSLTSGKAYLPA
+628 HSLSRGKAYLPA
-640 DVPCGVEDSYFALP
+640 DVPCGIEDSYSALP
-654 PVKAGAAEEP
+654 PATVAVEEAVEPEKGQATGEGEGTMGAEGAQGSMEE
-664 VEGLGGDKAAPRCT
+664 EKR
-678 ALVREA
+678 
-684 IQGGIPDG
+684 
-692 H
+692 

>member
-1 MKVLTW
+1 MKVLTG
-7 RSGCL
+7 RSECL
-12 GKGALRRKAKRRRGL
+12 GKGALNRKAKRRRGL

-37 LAFAVAAVVATGA
+37 LGVAVAAVVATGA

-66 TESAEVIGSGGEMG
+66 TESAEVIGAGGAMG
-80 AAVADDPAALPAV
+80 VAVADDPAALPAV

-123 WSIENESDKGA
+123 WVVENKSAKGA

-145 QSVVASAATKGG
+145 QSVEASAVTKGG
-157 SPLLDVSPGSA
+157 TALLDVSPEA
-168 SFNQG
+168 AVFNQG
-173 FELAAGESADVAW
+173 FTLDAGASADMAW
-186 SVAVTDGA
+186 SVAVTDGV
-194 ERSKALSGALLG
+194 ERSEALSGALLG
-206 PTPLLTLSFAF
+206 PTSLLTLAFTF
-217 AAVEED
+217 AAVEDE
-223 PGSPSNTAF
+223 PQPSAASAF

-239 ASLTLYKRAEARV
+239 NSLTLYKRADAPV
-252 EGTSFLGKEATRIY
+252 EGTAFLGKEATRVY

-281 AERIVSASVADVG
+281 AERIQSVSVADAG

-302 WFFGCSSLTSV
+302 WFFGCSSLTDV
-313 DLRGLD
+313 DLNGLD
-319 TSGMTTMAFM
+319 TSGTTTMAFM
-329 FSRASAV
+329 FSRASAL

-357 DCTSLKEIDMAGWD
+357 DCTSLKEIDMTGWD

-381 LFNCKSLGRVDLS
+381 LFNCKSLGHVDLS
-394 PLDTSNAISFRQM
+394 PLDTSSAVSFRQM

-412 SLAEV
+412 SLKEI

-423 TNKATTFA
+423 TSKATTFA

-436 CSSLERVDVTGFD
+436 CSSLTRVDVTGFD
-449 LSSAKDLSRFFFN
+449 LSSAKDLSMFFFN
-462 CKSLAEADLATTGM
+462 CKSLTEADLATTGM

-497 SALDVSSVSNF
+497 SALDVASVTNF

-536 FLSGCGSLKEVDLT
+536 FLSGCASFKEVDLS
-550 GLRTEGVTDFS
+550 GLHTEGVTDFS
-561 YFLYGCKSLKALD
+561 YFLFGCKSLEELD
-574 LSGISTAG
+574 LSGISTAS

-603 AFSWVGGAYLP
+603 GFSWVGGAYLP

-640 DVPCGVEDSYFALP
+640 DVPCGVEDSYSALP
-654 PVKAGAAEEP
+654 PAAGAREEP
-664 VEGLGGDKAAPRCT
+664 VEGQAMGEGEGTGARSA
-678 ALVREA
+678 V
-684 IQGGIPDG
+684 
-692 H
+692 

>member
-66 TESAEVIGSGGEMG
+66 TESAEVIGAGGAMG
-80 AAVADDPAALPAV
+80 VAVADDPAALPAV
-93 SADDDQVTVTVPT
+93 SADDDQVTVNVPT

-123 WSIENESDKGA
+123 WVVENKSAKGA

-145 QSVVASAATKGG
+145 QSVEASAVTKGG
-157 SPLLDVSPGSA
+157 TALLDVSLASA
-168 SFNQG
+168 TFNQS
-173 FELAAGESADVAW
+173 FTLDAGASADVAW
-186 SVAVTDGA
+186 SAAVTDDV
-194 ERSKALSGALLG
+194 ERSEALSGALLG
-206 PTPLLTLSFAF
+206 PTALLTISFTF

-223 PGSPSNTAF
+223 PEPSVASAF

-239 ASLTLYKRAEARV
+239 ASLTLYKRADAPV
-252 EGTSFLGKEATRIY
+252 EGTAFLGKKATRVY

-281 AERIVSASVADVG
+281 ADRIASVSVADAG

-319 TSGMTTMAFM
+319 TSGATTMAFM

-357 DCTSLKEIDMAGWD
+357 DCSSLKEIDMTGWD

-381 LFNCKSLGRVDLS
+381 LFNCKSLERVDLS
-394 PLDTSNAISFRQM
+394 PLVTSSSTTFRQM
-407 LYGCS
+407 LYGCL
-412 SLAEV
+412 SLKEI

-423 TNKATTFA
+423 TGRAKSFA

-449 LSSAKDLSRFFFN
+449 LSSAEDLSMFFFN
-462 CKSLAEADLATTGM
+462 CKSLTEAGLATTGM
-476 SKVTTLYGAFG
+476 SKVKTLYGAFG

-497 SALDVSSVSNF
+497 SALDVASVTNF

-513 GCAKLEKL
+513 NCGKLERL
-521 DLSGWDASSARDVNH
+521 DLSGWDASSARNLNH
-536 FLSGCGSLKEVDLT
+536 FLSGCASLAELDLS
-550 GLRTEGVTDFS
+550 GLHTEGVTDFG
-561 YFLYGCKSLKALD
+561 YFLYGCKSLKELD
-574 LSGISTAG
+574 LTGISTAS
-582 AKNGYGM
+582 ASSGYGM
-589 FSGMTSLATVRLGA
+589 FSGMSSLRTVRIGA
-603 AFSWVGGAYLP
+603 AFSWVGDAYLP

-640 DVPCGVEDSYFALP
+640 DVPCAVEDSYSALP
-654 PVKAGAAEEP
+654 PATAAMNEETVEPEKEQATGAGEET
-664 VEGLGGDKAAPRCT
+664 G
-678 ALVREA
+678 VRSA
-684 IQGGIPDG
+684 V
-692 H
+692 

>member
-1 MKVLTW
+1 M
-7 RSGCL
+7 
-12 GKGALRRKAKRRRGL
+12 
-27 PVVTGLVACA
+27 TGLAVCA
-37 LAFAVAAVVATGA
+37 LGIAVAALLGA
-50 PTALADE
+50 APSDAVPDDPTALPE
-57 AIAGAAGTQ
+57 
-66 TESAEVIGSGGEMG
+66 
-80 AAVADDPAALPAV
+80 L
-93 SADDDQVTVTVPT
+93 SADDGQVTVTVPT

-123 WSIENESDKGA
+123 WSIENRSDKGA
-134 RLANVHAERKA
+134 RLANVHAERHA
-145 QSVVASAATKGG
+145 QSVEASAATKGG
-157 SPLLDVSPGSA
+157 TALLEASPGSA
-168 SFNQG
+168 SFNQS

-194 ERSKALSGALLG
+194 ERSEALSGALLG
-206 PTPLLTLSFAF
+206 PTSLLTLTFTF

-223 PGSPSNTAF
+223 PGSPSDTAF

-239 ASLTLYKRAEARV
+239 ASLTLYKRPDAPV
-252 EGTSFLGKEATRIY
+252 EGTSFLGKEATRVY
-266 TGIENSRSTQPWNDV
+266 TGIENSRSTQPWGDV
-281 AERIVSASVADVG
+281 AERIASVSVADAG

-313 DLRGLD
+313 DLNGLD
-319 TSGMTTMAFM
+319 TSGTTTMAFM
-329 FSRASAV
+329 FSRASAL

-357 DCTSLKEIDMAGWD
+357 DCTSLKAIDMTGWD

-381 LFNCKSLGRVDLS
+381 LFNCKSLGHVDLS
-394 PLDTSNAISFRQM
+394 PLDTSSAISFRQM

-436 CSSLERVDVTGFD
+436 CSSLTRVDVTGFD
-449 LSSAKDLSRFFFN
+449 LSSAKDLSMFFFN

-476 SKVTTLYGAFG
+476 SKVATLYGAFG
-487 GCSSLRSVDV
+487 GCTSLRSLNV

-536 FLSGCGSLKEVDLT
+536 FLSGCASLTEVNLT
-550 GLRTEGVTDFS
+550 GLHTEDVTDFS
-561 YFLYGCKSLKALD
+561 YFLYGCKSLEELD

-603 AFSWVGGAYLP
+603 AFSWVGGANLP

-640 DVPCGVEDSYFALP
+640 DVPCGVEDSYSALP
-654 PVKAGAAEEP
+654 PATAAMNEEAVEPEKGQATGEGEGTMGAEGAQGSMEE
-664 VEGLGGDKAAPRCT
+664 EKR
-678 ALVREA
+678 
-684 IQGGIPDG
+684 
-692 H
+692 